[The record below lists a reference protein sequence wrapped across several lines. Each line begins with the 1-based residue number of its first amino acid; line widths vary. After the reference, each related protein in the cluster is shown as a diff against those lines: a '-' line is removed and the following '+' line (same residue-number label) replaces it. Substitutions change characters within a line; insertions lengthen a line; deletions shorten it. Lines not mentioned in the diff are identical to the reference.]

1 MTVLAGC
8 GVRESGA
15 ASLSL
20 AAMLARSSGE
30 DVVVAVVV
38 AAAWPPSPE
47 RIDADYRALL
57 GRRAQE
63 TLVQARRWMPPDVS
77 TEFVVHHAASIPVGL
92 LELGAAHDA
101 SMLVLGSA
109 ENGGLGHVALGSVAD
124 RVVHGSGIPVAFA
137 PRGFGAAP
145 GGRVGRVTAAYGG
158 AQRDHEVVLAAAQ
171 YAASVSAT
179 FRIASFAVR
188 PRMVFAS
195 AVAGAGEGEEIVLD
209 RWFERTE
216 AVLRER
222 LSEVQ
227 DLADVPRP
235 LEVLIGDG
243 YGWGEAIRKGGWAT
257 DDVLVVGSGSRSPLA
272 SLVLGSRASKILRN
286 TPAPVIALPR
296 AGRLTPS
303 R

>member
-20 AAMLARSSGE
+20 AALLARSSGE

-47 RIDADYRALL
+47 RLDADYRAFLA
-57 GRRAQE
+57 RRAQE
-63 TLVQARRWMPPDVS
+63 TLDQARRWMPDDVGA
-77 TEFVVHHAASIPVGL
+77 EFVVHHAASIPVGL
-92 LELGAAHDA
+92 LELGAAHGA
-101 SMLVLGSA
+101 SVLVLGSA
-109 ENGGLGHVALGSVAD
+109 DNGGLGHVALGSVAD
-124 RVVHGSGIPVAFA
+124 RLVHGSGMPVAFA
-137 PRGFGAAP
+137 PRGFRAALGA
-145 GGRVGRVTAAYGG
+145 RVGRVTAAYGG
-158 AQRDHEVVLAAAQ
+158 SERDRAVIIAAAQ
-171 YAASVSAT
+171 YAASISSA

-195 AVAGAGEGEEIVLD
+195 TMAGSGEEAVLD
-209 RWFERTE
+209 HWFERTE
-216 AVLRER
+216 SVLRER
-222 LSEVQ
+222 LREVQ
-227 DLADVPRP
+227 ELADVPGP

-243 YGWGEAIRKGGWAT
+243 YGWREAIEKGDWGS
-257 DDVLVVGSGSRSPLA
+257 DDVLVVGAGSQSPLA

-296 AGRLTPS
+296 AGQLTPV
-303 R
+303 